1 MGRVPVL
8 AAASFATST
17 QSFVYAGLLNEMS
30 HDLGVAVSQVGQLGT
45 AFALAY
51 GICAIPLAA
60 LCARVPRRRLM
71 VVALA
76 VMALLNLGMALA
88 PSFGALLVLRVL
100 CGMAAAVIV
109 PSASAAAVVLAPPE
123 KRARALAM
131 VIGGTTAAFLLGI
144 PLGSVAGATFGWHGA
159 FGLTTVLCAASAVGI
174 RLALPEVPGE
184 GRSSSS
190 LGVLRRGGVL
200 PSIGL
205 AYFAFT
211 SSFATSAY
219 IGPAVNA
226 VSGLTGGGVGL
237 MQALSGVASLF
248 GLPIGTRLYEK
259 QGVHAVWLAPAVII
273 AAQALQSALLLGFL
287 RGSWLVIPAQG
298 LALLA
303 SSTAI
308 FAMMPIVQ
316 SRLIALAPDA
326 RSVVLAANAS
336 GVYLGQASG
345 AAAGGIAIALA
356 GLPGMSI
363 AGTLIA
369 CCALALAFHIRRGA
383 HSTSS

>member
-1 MGRVPVL
+1 MQVL

-30 HDLGVAVSQVGQLGT
+30 RDLGVAVSQVGQLGT
-45 AFALAY
+45 AFSLAY
-51 GICAIPLAA
+51 GLSAIPLAA

-71 VVALA
+71 TVSLA
-76 VMALLNLGMALA
+76 IMALLNIGLALA
-88 PSFGALLVLRVL
+88 PAFWMLIALRIL
-100 CGMAAAVIV
+100 CGMAAALIV
-109 PSASAAAVVLAPPE
+109 PSASAAAVVLSPPE
-123 KRARALAM
+123 RRARALAM

-159 FGLTTVLCAASAVGI
+159 FGLTAALCGASALAI
-174 RLALPEVPGE
+174 RFVLPEVPGE
-184 GRSSSS
+184 GRAGGS
-190 LGVLRRGGVL
+190 LAPLRRAGVR
-200 PSIGL
+200 PTIGL
-205 AYFAFT
+205 GYFCFTAAFC
-211 SSFATSAY
+211 TSAY

-226 VSGLTGGGVGL
+226 VSGLTGGAVGL
-237 MQALSGVASLF
+237 MQALSGVASIF
-248 GLPIGTRLYEK
+248 GLPVGTRLYEK

-273 AAQALQSALLLGFL
+273 AAQSLQSALLLGFL
-287 RGSWLVIPAQG
+287 HGSWLAIPAQG

-316 SRLIALAPDA
+316 ARLITLAPDA

-345 AAAGGIAIALA
+345 AAVGGLAIAA
-356 GLPGMSI
+356 TGLPGIAM

-369 CCALALAFHIRRGA
+369 CGALALAFHVRRGA
-383 HSTSS
+383 HSAGSQEG

>member
-30 HDLGVAVSQVGQLGT
+30 RDLGVAVAQVGQLGT

-51 GICAIPLAA
+51 GLSAIPLAA

-71 VVALA
+71 VAALA

-100 CGMAAAVIV
+100 CGMAAALIV
-109 PSASAAAVVLAPPE
+109 PSASAVAVVLAPPE
-123 KRARALAM
+123 KRARALAL

-159 FGLTTVLCAASAVGI
+159 FGLTTVLCAASALAI
-174 RLALPEVPGE
+174 RLALPEVPGD
-184 GRSSSS
+184 GRGGANLS
-190 LGVLRRGGVL
+190 VLRRAGVL
-200 PSIGL
+200 PAIGL
-205 AYFAFT
+205 AYFCFT

-226 VSGLTGGGVGL
+226 VSGLSGGGVGL
-237 MQALSGVASLF
+237 MQALSGVASIF
-248 GLPIGTRLYEK
+248 GLPLGTRMYEK
-259 QGVHAVWLAPAVII
+259 GGVHTVWLVPAVIG
-273 AAQALQSALLLGFL
+273 AAQAVQASLLLGFL
-287 RGSWLVIPAQG
+287 HGSVLAVVAQG

-303 SSTAI
+303 SSMAI
-308 FAMMPIVQ
+308 FAMMPVVQ

-326 RSVVLAANAS
+326 RGVVLAASAS

-356 GLPGMSI
+356 GLPGISI

-369 CCALALAFHIRRGA
+369 CCAVLLAWQVRRGA
-383 HSTSS
+383 HAGG

>member
-30 HDLGVAVSQVGQLGT
+30 HDLGVAVAQVGQLGT

-51 GICAIPLAA
+51 GLSAIPLAA

-71 VVALA
+71 VGALSA
-76 VMALLNLGMALA
+76 MALLNLGMALA
-88 PSFGALLVLRVL
+88 PSFGALLLLRVL
-100 CGMAAAVIV
+100 CGMAAALIV
-109 PSASAAAVVLAPPE
+109 PSASAVAVVLAPPE
-123 KRARALAM
+123 KRARALAL

-159 FGLTTVLCAASAVGI
+159 FGLTTVLCAASALAI
-174 RLALPEVPGE
+174 RMALPEVPGE
-184 GRSSSS
+184 GRGGAS

-200 PSIGL
+200 PAIGL
-205 AYFAFT
+205 AYFCFT

-226 VSGLTGGGVGL
+226 VSGLSGGGVGL
-237 MQALSGVASLF
+237 MQALSGVASIF
-248 GLPIGTRLYEK
+248 GLPLGTRMYEK
-259 QGVHAVWLAPAVII
+259 AGVHTVWLVPAAIV
-273 AAQALQSALLLGFL
+273 AAQALQASLLLGFL
-287 RGSWLVIPAQG
+287 QGSMLAIAAQG
-298 LALLA
+298 LALLV
-303 SSTAI
+303 SSMAI
-308 FAMMPIVQ
+308 FAMMPVVQ

-326 RSVVLAANAS
+326 RGVVLAANAS

-345 AAAGGIAIALA
+345 AAAGGIAIAVA
-356 GLPGMSI
+356 GLPGISI

-369 CCALALAFHIRRGA
+369 CCALLLAFQVRRGA
-383 HSTSS
+383 RAGA

>member
-30 HDLGVAVSQVGQLGT
+30 RDLGVAVAQVGQLGT

-51 GICAIPLAA
+51 GLSAIPLAA

-71 VVALA
+71 VAALA

-100 CGMAAAVIV
+100 CGMAAALIV
-109 PSASAAAVVLAPPE
+109 PSASAVAVVLAPPE
-123 KRARALAM
+123 KRARALAL

-159 FGLTTVLCAASAVGI
+159 FGLTTVLCAASALAI
-174 RLALPEVPGE
+174 RLALPEVPGD
-184 GRSSSS
+184 GRGGAN
-190 LGVLRRGGVL
+190 LIVLRRAGVL
-200 PSIGL
+200 PAIGL
-205 AYFAFT
+205 AYFCFT

-226 VSGLTGGGVGL
+226 VSGLSGGGVGL
-237 MQALSGVASLF
+237 MQALSGVASIF
-248 GLPIGTRLYEK
+248 GLPLGTRMYEK
-259 QGVHAVWLAPAVII
+259 GGVHTVWLVPAVIV
-273 AAQALQSALLLGFL
+273 AAQALQASLLLGFL
-287 RGSWLVIPAQG
+287 HGSVLAVVAQG

-303 SSTAI
+303 SSMAI
-308 FAMMPIVQ
+308 FAMMPVVQ

-326 RSVVLAANAS
+326 RGVVLAANAS

-356 GLPGMSI
+356 GLPGISI

-369 CCALALAFHIRRGA
+369 CCAVLLAWQVRRGA
-383 HSTSS
+383 HAGG

>member
-30 HDLGVAVSQVGQLGT
+30 RDLGVAVAQVGQLGT

-51 GICAIPLAA
+51 GLSAIPLAA

-71 VVALA
+71 VAALA

-100 CGMAAAVIV
+100 CGMAAALIV
-109 PSASAAAVVLAPPE
+109 PSASAVAVVLAPPE
-123 KRARALAM
+123 KRARALAL

-159 FGLTTVLCAASAVGI
+159 FGLTTVLCAASALAI
-174 RLALPEVPGE
+174 RLALPEVPGD
-184 GRSSSS
+184 GRGGAN
-190 LGVLRRGGVL
+190 LIVLRRAGVL
-200 PSIGL
+200 PAIGL
-205 AYFAFT
+205 AYFCFT

-226 VSGLTGGGVGL
+226 VSGLSGGGVGL
-237 MQALSGVASLF
+237 MQALSGVASIF
-248 GLPIGTRLYEK
+248 GLPLGTRMYEK
-259 QGVHAVWLAPAVII
+259 GGVHTVWLVPAVIV
-273 AAQALQSALLLGFL
+273 AAQALQASLLLGFL
-287 RGSWLVIPAQG
+287 HGSVLAVVAQG

-303 SSTAI
+303 SSMAI
-308 FAMMPIVQ
+308 FAMMPVVQ

-326 RSVVLAANAS
+326 RGVVLAASAS

-356 GLPGMSI
+356 GLPGISI

-369 CCALALAFHIRRGA
+369 CCAVLLAWQVRRGA
-383 HSTSS
+383 HAGG

>member
-1 MGRVPVL
+1 MGPVPVL

-30 HDLGVAVSQVGQLGT
+30 HDLGIAVSQVGQLGT
-45 AFALAY
+45 AFSLAY
-51 GICAIPLAA
+51 GLSAIPLAA

-71 VVALA
+71 TTALA
-76 VMALLNLGMALA
+76 AMSLLNLGMALA
-88 PSFGALLVLRVL
+88 PSFGMLIGLRVL
-100 CGMAAAVIV
+100 CGMAAALIV

-123 KRARALAM
+123 LRSRALAL

-159 FGLTTVLCAASAVGI
+159 FGLTTVLCAASALAI
-174 RLALPEVPGE
+174 RLVLPEVPGE
-184 GRSSSS
+184 GRAGGN
-190 LGVLRRGGVL
+190 LAVLRRSGVP

-205 AYFAFT
+205 GYFCFTAAF
-211 SSFATSAY
+211 AISAY

-226 VSGLTGGGVGL
+226 VSGLSGGAVGL
-237 MQALSGVASLF
+237 MQALSGVASIL
-248 GLPIGTRLYEK
+248 GLPLGTRLYEK
-259 QGVHAVWLAPAVII
+259 QGIHSAWLAPAAII
-273 AAQALQSALLLGFL
+273 CAQSLQGALLLGLLQGTWFA
-287 RGSWLVIPAQG
+287 VILQG

-308 FAMMPIVQ
+308 FAIMPIVQ
-316 SRLIALAPDA
+316 SRLITLVPDA

-345 AAAGGIAIALA
+345 AAVGGLAIALA
-356 GLPGMSI
+356 GLPGI
-363 AGTLIA
+363 AMAGVIVA
-369 CCALALAFHIRRGA
+369 SCALALAIRMRGGA
-383 HSTSS
+383 HSASD

>member
-30 HDLGVAVSQVGQLGT
+30 RDLGVAVAQVGQLGT

-51 GICAIPLAA
+51 GLSAIPLAA

-71 VVALA
+71 VAALA

-100 CGMAAAVIV
+100 CGMAAALIV
-109 PSASAAAVVLAPPE
+109 PSASAVAVVLAPPE
-123 KRARALAM
+123 KRARALAL

-159 FGLTTVLCAASAVGI
+159 FGLTTVLCAASALAI
-174 RLALPEVPGE
+174 RLALPEVPGD
-184 GRSSSS
+184 GRGGANLS
-190 LGVLRRGGVL
+190 VLHRAGVL
-200 PSIGL
+200 PAIGL
-205 AYFAFT
+205 AYFCFT

-226 VSGLTGGGVGL
+226 VSGLSGGGVGL
-237 MQALSGVASLF
+237 MQALSGVASIF
-248 GLPIGTRLYEK
+248 GLPLGTRMYEK
-259 QGVHAVWLAPAVII
+259 GGVHTVWLVPAVIV
-273 AAQALQSALLLGFL
+273 AAQALQASLLLGFL
-287 RGSWLVIPAQG
+287 HGSVLAVVAQG

-303 SSTAI
+303 SSMAI
-308 FAMMPIVQ
+308 FAMMPVVQ

-326 RSVVLAANAS
+326 RGVVLAANAS

-356 GLPGMSI
+356 GLPGISI

-369 CCALALAFHIRRGA
+369 CCAVLLAWQVRRGA
-383 HSTSS
+383 HAGG